1 MQILKKSQSEIWPDR
16 GDYHVL
22 TYAEEGFSPLNIH
35 GEPRGLNR
43 EQLIAFCRRVNARHE
58 TGSLFPLA
66 AISAVPRAV
75 IRDSQ
80 DAGALVIHITDFLK
94 ANIQTIKAT
103 RIICDFRTPSV
114 APFVMSAIRTVMNSP
129 DASGIEEVVV
139 VE

>member
-1 MQILKKSQSEIWPDR
+1 MRILKKTQSEIWPDR
-16 GDYHVL
+16 GAYHVL

-35 GEPRGLNR
+35 GEPMGINR
-43 EQLIAFCRRVNARHE
+43 EQLIAFCRRVNARRE

-66 AISAVPRAV
+66 SISAVPRAV

-80 DAGALVIHITDFLK
+80 DADDLIIHITDFLK
-94 ANIQTIKAT
+94 ANIQSIKAT

-114 APFVMSAIRTVMNSP
+114 APFIMSAIQTAMNSP
-129 DASGIEEVVV
+129 DASGIEEVVL